1 MFVSLYLANHK
12 SDYFWPLN
20 SFVMEKPKIAQKK
33 PFVMAMQPGLYSWCT
48 CGKSEKQPFCDG
60 KHREDME
67 YRSMKIEITEP
78 KTVAWCGCKYSN
90 NKPFCD
96 GSHSKL

>member
-1 MFVSLYLANHK
+1 MNNSA
-12 SDYFWPLN
+12 YFCNYN
-20 SFVMEKPKIAQKK
+20 SNIMSSPKIPQKK
-33 PFVMAMQPGLYSWCT
+33 PYVMHVEAGNYAWCV
-48 CGKSEKQPFCDG
+48 CGKSEKQPYCDG

-67 YRSMKIEITEP
+67 YRSLKVEITEP
-78 KTVAWCGCKYSN
+78 KTVAWCGCKHSQ